1 MLTFVKDEGNNL
13 MSIVTTLHS
22 IIDDE
27 STCFSHIMS
36 KIYQYSTNNEKV
48 IAIVKHVGVKIAQ
61 GSLQKKN
68 QERGEH
74 MCWQWVMAL
83 EIANLG
89 EDWICQ

>member
-1 MLTFVKDEGNNL
+1 M
-13 MSIVTTLHS
+13 
-22 IIDDE
+22 
-27 STCFSHIMS
+27 
-36 KIYQYSTNNEKV
+36 